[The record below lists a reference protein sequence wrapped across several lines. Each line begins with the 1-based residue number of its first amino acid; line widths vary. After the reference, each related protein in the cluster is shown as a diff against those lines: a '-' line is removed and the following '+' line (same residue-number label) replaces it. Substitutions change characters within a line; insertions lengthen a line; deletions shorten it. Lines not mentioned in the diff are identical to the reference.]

1 MQEIVALSP
10 ANGEQLGEKL
20 NPDLEEISPSCHRLP
35 SFCRTPDI
43 HSHCNAVLHTLA
55 QNSPSIRATLGLWSS
70 YICFYPLRTWNNAGK
85 NNKNNNNKTSTA
97 FWPHLDGLECEFKKV
112 IAIRM
117 NLSCSI
123 CFIWNITQLMLKPF

>member
-85 NNKNNNNKTSTA
+85 NNKNNNNKTETQKMGRRIVLS
-97 FWPHLDGLECEFKKV
+97 FKKGN
-112 IAIRM
+112 AKPLQ
-117 NLSCSI
+117 LSVPISSSPL
-123 CFIWNITQLMLKPF
+123 NQS